1 MTLRLLVRR
10 PAWRSHIAR
19 LAGEVDGLVPVVKG
33 NGYGFGRSVLAPIA
47 AELSDEV
54 CVGTVHELSGLPGGV
69 RPIVLTPT
77 LTPPAAHTS
86 ESDAVL
92 TVGSIAHVD
101 ALSGWAGE
109 VVVKLQ
115 SSMRRF
121 GVTAEELPSLIEA
134 CRSAGLAVAGYAL
147 HLPLAGTDHD
157 RITEVQ
163 QWMGHLPSGATLWL
177 SHLAPSSFA
186 ALQREHPDHRL
197 RLRVGTQ
204 LWHGDKSMLQ
214 LQADVLH
221 VVPVSAGDRAGYR
234 QVQVPADGHLAVV
247 GAGSAH
253 GVTAFADGSSPFHF
267 ARRRVPL
274 VEPPHMH
281 SSMVLVAEPP
291 MPTIGAWVDVQRP
304 LISTNVDELV
314 WLS

>member
-33 NGYGFGRSVLAPIA
+33 NGYGFGREVLAPIA
-47 AELSDEV
+47 AELSDQL
-54 CVGTVHELSGLPGGV
+54 CVGTVHELGGLPGGV

-77 LTPPAAHTS
+77 LTPPSSTEAM
-86 ESDAVL
+86 L
-92 TVGSIAHVD
+92 TIGSIDHVD
-101 ALSGWAGE
+101 ALSGWSGE

-121 GVTAEELPSLIEA
+121 GVPAEGVPPLVDA

-147 HLPLAGTDHD
+147 HLPLAGADHD
-157 RITEVQ
+157 RVAEVQ
-163 QWMGHLPSGATLWL
+163 HWMNHVPSGATVWL
-177 SHLAPSSFA
+177 SHLAPAAFA
-186 ALQREHPDHRL
+186 ALQRDHPDHQL

-221 VVPVSAGDRAGYR
+221 VAPVSAGDRAGYR
-234 QVQVPADGHLAVV
+234 QVQVPADGHLVVV

-253 GVTAFADGSSPFHF
+253 GVAALADGSSPFHF
-267 ARRRVPL
+267 ARRRLPL

-281 SSMVLVAEPP
+281 SSMALATESPVPS
-291 MPTIGAWVDVQRP
+291 TGGWVDVQRP
-304 LISTNVDELV
+304 LISTNVDALV